1 VHSSR
6 DLPVSIWED
15 TIARRV
21 RALHL
26 GSVRNQILAFAVLAT
41 LIPTFVTT
49 VVSYQQS
56 RESLTETIA
65 AELRSA
71 TSEAARG
78 MDSWLDERLDAL
90 RVSASSYVVTENLT
104 RIQGRDGGKA
114 LGRLRAYLNSLRER
128 FPDQEAL
135 LVLDESGRV
144 VTSSSGRTGSVRLSP
159 EGLTGLRTGEALVGD
174 AYWDGALGKA
184 AILLAV
190 PIREADGRFL
200 AVFAAKL
207 NLHAV
212 ADMLQRLS
220 PLDSGDVALMTD
232 QGRLVIRSRVSSA
245 ELMRTK
251 LPETMTS
258 ALFDKEGK
266 TVVYKRADGQEVLG
280 ALRRVPRLR
289 WAAVAEIPQVQAL
302 GRVGRLRSATGFLIV
317 ALLAVVGLLAYVLG
331 LLIARPL
338 GRLTAAAAKVAAGDL
353 SVELPGAGVGEVG
366 YLTRVFNTLVAR
378 LRERESQ
385 AELERLSVTDALTG
399 LYNRRHLMGTLA
411 SEVQRSRRLRRPFS
425 VLLADVDHFK
435 QYNDTHG
442 HPAGD
447 AALARIADILR
458 KTTRGVDCV
467 ARYGGEE
474 FLVMLLETTVGTAV
488 IVAERIRAR
497 VAIEEFGGGRITV
510 SIGVAECPS
519 HGDTPESLIESA
531 DAALYQAKDEGRDR
545 VVAAGGQQE
554 REKEKKRRRKGVA

>member
-1 VHSSR
+1 
-6 DLPVSIWED
+6 VSVWED
-15 TIARRV
+15 TIARRL

-26 GSVRNQILAFAVLAT
+26 GSVRNQIFAFAVLAT
-41 LIPTFVTT
+41 LIPTLVTS
-49 VVSYQQS
+49 VVSYHQN

-65 AELRSA
+65 AELRGA
-71 TSEAARG
+71 TSEAAREMG
-78 MDSWLDERLDAL
+78 SWLDERLDAL
-90 RVSASSYVVTENLT
+90 RAAASSYVVTENLNK
-104 RIQGRDGGKA
+104 IEGRDGEKA

-135 LVLDESGRV
+135 LVLDASGRV

-174 AYWDGALGKA
+174 AYWDAPLGKA
-184 AILLAV
+184 VLVLAV

-200 AVFAAKL
+200 AAFAAKL

-212 ADMLQRLS
+212 ADMLPRLS
-220 PLDSGDVALMTD
+220 ALDSGDVALVTD
-232 QGRLVIRSRVSSA
+232 QGKLVIRPRVSSA
-245 ELMRTK
+245 ELMRTR
-251 LPETMTS
+251 LPETTTS
-258 ALFDKEGK
+258 ALFDKEGR
-266 TVVYKRADGQEVLG
+266 TVEYKRADGQEVIG
-280 ALRRVPRLR
+280 AVRRVPRLR
-289 WAAVAEIPQVQAL
+289 WAAVAEIPLSQAL
-302 GRVGRLRSATGFLIV
+302 GRVGRLRSATGLLIA

-331 LLIARPL
+331 LVIARPL
-338 GRLTAAAAKVAAGDL
+338 GRLTTAAAKVAAGDL
-353 SVELPGAGVGEVG
+353 LVELPGGGVGEVG

-411 SEVQRSRRLRRPFS
+411 TEVQRSRRLRRPFS

-474 FLVMLLETTVGTAV
+474 FFVMLLETTVGTAA

-497 VAIEEFGGGRITV
+497 VAIEEFAGGRITI

-531 DAALYQAKDEGRDR
+531 DVAMYEAKDRGRDR

-554 REKEKKRRRKGVA
+554 RDKEKRKRRTKTARASGT

>member
-1 VHSSR
+1 MSV
-6 DLPVSIWED
+6 WED
-15 TIARRV
+15 TIARRL

-26 GSVRNQILAFAVLAT
+26 GSVRNQIFAFALIAT
-41 LIPTFVTT
+41 LIPTLVTT
-49 VVSYQQS
+49 VLSYYQN
-56 RESLTETIA
+56 RESLTETIT

-71 TSEAARG
+71 TSEAAREMG
-78 MDSWLDERLDAL
+78 SWLDERLDAL
-90 RVSASSYVVTENLT
+90 RAGASSYVVTENLN
-104 RIQGRDGGKA
+104 RIEGRDGEKA

-135 LVLDESGRV
+135 LVLDASGRV
-144 VTSSSGRTGSVRLSP
+144 VTNSSGRTGSVRLSP
-159 EGLTGLRTGEALVGD
+159 EGLIGLRTGEALVGE
-174 AYWDGALGKA
+174 AYWDGPLGKA
-184 AILLAV
+184 VLVLAV

-212 ADMLQRLS
+212 ADMLPRLS
-220 PLDSGDVALMTD
+220 ARDSADVALATD
-232 QGRLVIRSRVSSA
+232 QGKLVIKPRVTSA
-245 ELMRTK
+245 ELMKTR
-251 LPETMTS
+251 LPETTTS
-258 ALFDKEGK
+258 ALFDKEGQ
-266 TVVYKRADGQEVLG
+266 TVEYTRADGLQVIG
-280 ALRRVPRLR
+280 AVRRVPRLR
-289 WAAVAEIPQVQAL
+289 WATVAEIPLSQAL
-302 GRVGRLRSATGFLIV
+302 GRVGRLRSATGLVIAV
-317 ALLAVVGLLAYVLG
+317 LLALVGLLAYVLG
-331 LLIARPL
+331 LVIARPL
-338 GRLTAAAAKVAAGDL
+338 GRLTAAAAKVVAGDL
-353 SVELPGAGVGEVG
+353 LVELPGGGVGEVG
-366 YLTRVFNTLVAR
+366 YLTRAFNTLVAR

-411 SEVQRSRRLRRPFS
+411 TEVQRSRRLRRPFS

-435 QYNDTHG
+435 QYNDAHG
-442 HPAGD
+442 HQAGD

-474 FLVMLLETTVGTAV
+474 FFVMLLETTVGTAA

-497 VAIEEFGGGRITV
+497 VAIEEFTGGRITI

-531 DAALYQAKDEGRDR
+531 DAAMYEAKDRGRDR
-545 VVAAGGQQE
+545 VVAAGGPQE
-554 REKEKKRRRKGVA
+554 REKEKKRRRAKTARASDG

>member
-1 VHSSR
+1 MHSSR
-6 DLPVSIWED
+6 DVPASIWQD

-26 GSVRNQILAFAVLAT
+26 SSVRNQILAFAVLAT
-41 LIPTFVTT
+41 LIPTLVMSM
-49 VVSYQQS
+49 VSYQQN
-56 RESLTETIA
+56 RECLTETVA
-65 AELRSA
+65 AELRGT
-71 TSEAARG
+71 TSEAAREI
-78 MDSWLDERLDAL
+78 DSWVDERLDAL
-90 RVSASSYVVTENLT
+90 RVSASSYVVTENLA
-104 RIQGRDGGKA
+104 RIPGRDGDKA

-135 LVLDESGRV
+135 LVLDASGRL
-144 VTSSSGRTGSVRLSP
+144 VTSSGRTGSVRLP
-159 EGLTGLRTGEALVGD
+159 AEGVGGLKTGEALVGD

-184 AILLAV
+184 VIMLAV
-190 PIREADGRFL
+190 PIREADGRFV
-200 AVFAAKL
+200 AAFAAKL

-212 ADMLQRLS
+212 ADLLQRLS
-220 PLDSGDVALMTD
+220 PHDSGDIAVLTD
-232 QGRLVIRSRVSSA
+232 QGKLVLRSRLSSA

-251 LPETMTS
+251 LPEAITG
-258 ALFDKEGK
+258 ALLDKEGQ
-266 TVVYKRADGQEVLG
+266 TVAYKRGDGREVIG

-289 WAAVAEIPQVQAL
+289 WAAVAEVPRSE
-302 GRVGRLRSATGFLIV
+302 GRVDRLRSTTGLLIA
-317 ALLAVVGLLAYVLG
+317 ALLGVVGLLAWILAS
-331 LLIARPL
+331 LTARPL

-353 SVELPGAGVGEVG
+353 AVELPAGGVGEVG

-399 LYNRRHLMGTLA
+399 LYNRRHLMSTLA
-411 SEVQRSRRLRRPFS
+411 SEVQRSRRLRRPIS

-447 AALARIADILR
+447 VALARIADILR

-474 FLVMLLETTVGTAV
+474 FLVLLLETTVGTAA
-488 IVAERIRAR
+488 IVAERIRAQ
-497 VAIEEFGGGRITV
+497 VEAEGFAGGKITV

-519 HGDTPESLIESA
+519 HGDTPESLIEGA
-531 DAALYQAKDEGRDR
+531 DAALYEAKDCGRNR
-545 VVAAGGQQE
+545 VVAAGGQ
-554 REKEKKRRRKGVA
+554 EKKRRRKGVG